1 MRSRHNGTIGVN
13 ANERPIGV
21 RSLGKKV
28 VLTLDNQNH
37 AVAVRVIEIL
47 INYRQFTIMPR
58 FAATFRIAYRASME
72 IPRFPSFTPL
82 I

>member
-1 MRSRHNGTIGVN
+1 
-13 ANERPIGV
+13 
-21 RSLGKKV
+21 V